1 MDTIGSVRLVV
12 QWEAGLSKVKHLQ
25 VLTAAARSLS
35 NSVRLSGTIGKK
47 MSFIKV
53 DATSDFSF
61 HNLPYGI
68 FSTVDNVSEVCL
80 FLLGLQIDK
89 TALFNDTCRG
99 VLSSQTH

>member
-1 MDTIGSVRLVV
+1 MRLAL

-25 VLTAAARSLS
+25 VLTAAQSLS
-35 NSVRLSGTIGKK
+35 NSVRLSGTTEKKK

-53 DATSDFSF
+53 DATSDFSY

-68 FSTVDNVSEVCL
+68 FSTLDNVSAVCL
-80 FLLGLQIDK
+80 FPLGLQRGK
-89 TALFNDTCRG
+89 TALFTDTCSG